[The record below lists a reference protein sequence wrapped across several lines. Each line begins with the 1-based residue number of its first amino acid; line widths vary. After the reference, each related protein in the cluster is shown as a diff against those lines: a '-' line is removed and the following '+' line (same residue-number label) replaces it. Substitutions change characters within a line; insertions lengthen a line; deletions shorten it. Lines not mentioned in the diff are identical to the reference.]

1 MFNFDRASANGQN
14 SALFSSTKRSLQ
26 DRQRDIFDSHRHR
39 VFALAYYMVGNEVHA
54 DETLTQTFVRAFHA
68 DPEPDAKGVDTALM
82 VELKERVG
90 FEQQEPHFE
99 AKPEDSLATRNVL
112 RTDLEEAV
120 GELPPTERLV
130 FLLKDVEGYSNEAVS
145 RVMEIPEE
153 KLPRILM
160 SARLRLRSVLA
171 ARNAVSAAPERLTD
185 DTAVEPEAA

>member
-1 MFNFDRASANGQN
+1 LFNFDRAFSNGQN
-14 SALFSSTKRSLQ
+14 SAVFSSTQRSLQ
-26 DRQRDIFDSHRHR
+26 DRQRDIYDSHRHR

-54 DETLTQTFVRAFHA
+54 EETLTQTFVRAFDA
-68 DPEPDAKGVDTALM
+68 DPEPNANSVDAALM

-90 FEQQEPHFE
+90 FEEQEPHFE
-99 AKPEDSLATRNVL
+99 ARPEDSLATRNVL

-120 GELPPTERLV
+120 GELPPVERLV

-171 ARNAVSAAPERLTD
+171 AKNAASTPPDRLSDDSAA
-185 DTAVEPEAA
+185 EPEAA